1 MIRQRKLKHY
11 KTIEELPEDSEEIFC
26 DDFVDTHYPNRPLE
40 LETLSLYEF
49 AKWFDIQKQQPSSE
63 FEYYPML
70 GKTINFCK
78 KREIPFIINHWKYK
92 VDTQSEDYFYALL
105 LLFKPWRDCEKLIDG
120 CRNYTEAFAKSK
132 EHLPEALKY
141 HEKVSLIDIAVE
153 NAENLAAQETEK
165 LTGNEEPKSQYSLP
179 VDCLTQKIDRL
190 NEDQR
195 RIFDQVT
202 RAMSS
207 GNETSSIIRSFISG
221 SGGTGKSF
229 LIEILVKWNKIV
241 RENDT
246 AVAAPTGLAAYNVN
260 GLTIHRLLHLPV
272 EQDGTAKYKP
282 LSDSALKTVRSY
294 LNNVNL
300 LIVDEVSMISNITLL
315 YMHLRLT
322 EVFDSR

>member
-1 MIRQRKLKHY
+1 MRHNLIIISDKLWLK
-11 KTIEELPEDSEEIFC
+11 C
-26 DDFVDTHYPNRPLE
+26 DD
-40 LETLSLYEF
+40 EF

-78 KREIPFIINHWKYK
+78 KGKIPFIINHWKYK
-92 VDTQSEDYFYALL
+92 VDTQPKDYFYALL

-120 CRNYTEAFAKSK
+120 YRNYTEAFAKSK

-165 LTGNEEPKSQYSLP
+165 LTGNEKPKSQYSLP
-179 VDCLTQKIDRL
+179 VDCLPLDTVNDMNNLKVMAAIAGDEICLTQKIDRL

-202 RAMSS
+202 RAISS

-229 LIEILVKWNKIV
+229 LIETLVQWNKIV
-241 RENDT
+241 REKRYSCCGSDRFSRLQCQWFDHSSI
-246 AVAAPTGLAAYNVN
+246 VA
-260 GLTIHRLLHLPV
+260 
-272 EQDGTAKYKP
+272 
-282 LSDSALKTVRSY
+282 SAR
-294 LNNVNL
+294 
-300 LIVDEVSMISNITLL
+300 
-315 YMHLRLT
+315 
-322 EVFDSR
+322 